1 MKYLDPKY
9 TKSVQNS
16 TVRKKHSFFFLIDK
30 FWHGHLKEDIK
41 IANKHVKSSKS
52 FVIKEL
58 KMKTRHYIY

>member
-16 TVRKKHSFFFLIDK
+16 TVMKKHSFFLIDK

-41 IANKHVKSSKS
+41 IANKHVKRCSKS

-58 KMKTRHYIY
+58 KMKTRHYTY